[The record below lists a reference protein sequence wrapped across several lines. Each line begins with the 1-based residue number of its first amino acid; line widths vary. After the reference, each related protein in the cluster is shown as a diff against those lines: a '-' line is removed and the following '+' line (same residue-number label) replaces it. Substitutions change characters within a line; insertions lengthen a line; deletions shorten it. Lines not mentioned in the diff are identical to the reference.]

1 MALTGSSEYYYG
13 HGEAMIGPAVAG
25 AMPAVF
31 DLALFQIDM
40 LELSFARESIEHIS
54 KRTSIAKK
62 DAKVTR
68 YVSGT
73 GKITCSEQTLDLLTL
88 YLFGT
93 QGTVAGGA
101 VSATT
106 FKNAAGADATVVVGD
121 ILPLPSGK
129 TKVSSLVLT
138 DSTGSPVTLT
148 LGTHYEADADAG
160 YVKILSLSGLTQPL
174 KAAFTETAGSKV
186 DIFQTQP
193 GYKGMRFKG
202 INLMQSNRIEVVDFG
217 KLDFSPAATWSLLS
231 DGNEVNKYEL
241 EFEILEDT
249 SNSIYPFGQYRV

>member
-1 MALTGSSEYYYG
+1 MALTAATPELYYG
-13 HGEAMIGPAVAG
+13 HGEAMVGPAVAG

-31 DLALFQIDM
+31 DLPLFQIDM
-40 LELSFARESIEHIS
+40 LELSFAREVVEHIS

-73 GKITCSEQTLDLLTL
+73 GKITCSEQSADLLKL

-93 QGTVAGGA
+93 KAAVAGGS

-106 FKNAAGADATVVVGD
+106 FAQTTTAVGEV
-121 ILPLPSGK
+121 LPLPGGK
-129 TKVSSLVLT
+129 KKVTSLVVT
-138 DSTGSPVTLT
+138 DSAGSPVTLT
-148 LGTHYEADADAG
+148 LGTHYEADADGG
-160 YVKILSLSGLTQPL
+160 YIKILDLTGLTQPL
-174 KAAFTETAGSKV
+174 KAAFTESAGAKV

-249 SNSIYPFGQYRV
+249 SNTIYPYGQYRV